1 MKRRTKTNIFTKTK
15 LQTKLLGQLDKT
27 KRLSIYA
34 FFSKKP
40 FFKVKKLNAAHEQKN
55 SLDEKKL
62 LYTSILLTFVFGSK
76 RRLDK

>member
-34 FFSKKP
+34 FFSKKKH
-40 FFKVKKLNAAHEQKN
+40 F
-55 SLDEKKL
+55 
-62 LYTSILLTFVFGSK
+62 SK
-76 RRLDK
+76 